1 MSETVHQE
9 QTTQTAAQP
18 ERTFTQ
24 AEMDAIIG
32 DRLNRERQKYADYA
46 ELKAKALKFDEA
58 ENASKTELQ
67 KATEKAAALEQ
78 ELNTLKTQQQVAG
91 IRAKVAQETGVPAA
105 LLYGDD
111 EATCKE
117 QGGGDFEIRTAG
129 HLSGHSEEQGHAVT
143 RSRRERGHARAGTA
157 DVRQKIRQRR
167 PIYGSID
174 FE

>member
-117 QGGGDFEIRTAG
+117 QAAAILKFAQPAIYPDIRKSKG
-129 HLSGHSEEQGHAVT
+129 T
-143 RSRRERGHARAGTA
+143 RSPVPAGSEA
-157 DVRQKIRQRR
+157 MCELAQQMFGRK
-167 PIYGSID
+167 
-174 FE
+174 

>member
-58 ENASKTELQ
+58 ENASRAAKGHREGGRPGAGTEYP
-67 KATEKAAALEQ
+67 E
-78 ELNTLKTQQQVAG
+78 N
-91 IRAKVAQETGVPAA
+91 PAA
-105 LLYGDD
+105 GCRDSGKGGSGDRGSRST
-111 EATCKE
+111 A
-117 QGGGDFEIRTAG
+117 IR
-129 HLSGHSEEQGHAVT
+129 
-143 RSRRERGHARAGTA
+143 R
-157 DVRQKIRQRR
+157 
-167 PIYGSID
+167 
-174 FE
+174 